1 MEKDNYKSSLHC
13 LALQPG
19 HSGLSFEEFLLYFSN
34 KDIGK
39 LELAISEK
47 SLRDTFHQ
55 RLDSFYNKNIISCF
69 GEFRMIAK
77 GSIPLEKCEAA
88 NVSIGKNN
96 LMLLLLD
103 AFVTRLFFILIIH
116 YIGDE
121 ESEHLF
127 SLILNKNPN
136 LSEICFKYL
145 SNEGL
150 RLIATH
156 CGQSLR
162 RIEARVGDE
171 SADAIKALCQACPNL
186 IVLILGNEDVS
197 GDEIIPTIVQCC
209 PMIEVV
215 SADKWHL
222 TDTAVSALAN

>member
-1 MEKDNYKSSLHC
+1 M
-13 LALQPG
+13 
-19 HSGLSFEEFLLYFSN
+19 
-34 KDIGK
+34 
-39 LELAISEK
+39 
-47 SLRDTFHQ
+47 
-55 RLDSFYNKNIISCF
+55 
-69 GEFRMIAK
+69 
-77 GSIPLEKCEAA
+77 
-88 NVSIGKNN
+88 
-96 LMLLLLD
+96 
-103 AFVTRLFFILIIH
+103 
-116 YIGDE
+116 
-121 ESEHLF
+121 F

-136 LSEICFKYL
+136 LSEICFKYI

-197 GDEIIPTIVQCC
+197 GDEIIPTIVEYC

-222 TDTAVSALAN
+222 TDTAMNALANLHTLKELKLFDYASCSSQAIQRVLQSNPGKFRVPRA